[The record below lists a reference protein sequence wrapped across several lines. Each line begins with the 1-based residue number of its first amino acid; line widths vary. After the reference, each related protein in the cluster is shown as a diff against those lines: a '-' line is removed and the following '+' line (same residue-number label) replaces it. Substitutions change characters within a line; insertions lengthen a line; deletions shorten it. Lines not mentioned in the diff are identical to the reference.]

1 MDVTPKIPT
10 TVLAATQVPVPATVT
25 YTFDLRPGRGW
36 NVAGTAV
43 HLDLY
48 RDGTLVAMAVER
60 DGRTFLLS
68 LGFGADARRRERRI
82 FSDWV
87 ADFAAAGL
95 HPSTGLPY
103 REYCVAQILLAEA
116 RALISLNRGRAPCF
130 AASFE
135 HVRRGEIII
144 PPHSAGWCRGQISQ
158 YLDHHPTAVMWDRRQ
173 ESWAR

>member
-1 MDVTPKIPT
+1 MDAVTEIPT
-10 TVLAATQVPVPATVT
+10 TALAATQVVVPATLT

-36 NVAGTAV
+36 HVAGAAV

-82 FSDWV
+82 LSGWV

-95 HPSTGLPY
+95 LPSTGLPY

-116 RALISLNRGRAPCF
+116 RALISLNRGRAPRF
-130 AASFE
+130 AASLE
-135 HVRRGEIII
+135 HVRRGEITT
-144 PPHSAGWCRGQISQ
+144 PPHSAGWCRGQIRQ

-173 ESWAR
+173 ESWSR